1 MTAYDPA
8 RFVPFDEAELRRI
21 VSPDARVE
29 KLAGGFGFIEGPVWS
44 SAGGG
49 SLIFSDIPRNE
60 LKRWTPGGGPGE
72 GAQGSV
78 VTYRTPSGNANGNT
92 RDREG
97 RLISCEHSG
106 RRVSIESR
114 EGRVETLVDAYQ
126 GRRLNSPNDVV
137 VKSDGSVWFT
147 DPPYGLREHPEDQEQ
162 EHNHVFRFDPRSGTL
177 RSVVD
182 DFHRPNGLCFSPDER
197 RLYIADSG
205 DPHHVRVFDVGEDG
219 ALTGGQVFCTVT
231 PGIPDGMR
239 CDTEGRLY
247 SSAGDGIHIYTAGGD
262 LIGKIIT
269 PDAPGR
275 YDPSRIG
282 PEVPANLCF
291 GGPDGTTLH
300 ITACTSLYSIPLLT
314 RGAVLH

>member
-8 RFVPFDEAELRRI
+8 RFVAFDEAELRRI

-60 LKRWTPGGGPGE
+60 LKRWTPAGG
-72 GAQGSV
+72 V
-78 VTYRTPSGNANGNT
+78 TTYRTPSGNANGNT

-97 RLISCEHSG
+97 RLITCEHSG

-147 DPPYGLREHPEDQEQ
+147 DPPTASASA
-162 EHNHVFRFDPRSGTL
+162 PRTRSRSTTTSSASTPAAATL
-177 RSVVD
+177 RSVVGRLPPPQ
-182 DFHRPNGLCFSPDER
+182 RPLLLPGRAPPLHR
-197 RLYIADSG
+197 RLRH
-205 DPHHVRVFDVGEDG
+205 PHHVRVFDVGEDG
-219 ALTGGQVFCTVT
+219 ALTGGQVFCTIG

-247 SSAGDGIHIYTAGGD
+247 SSAGDGIHVFTTAGD

-275 YDPSRIG
+275 FDPSRIG

-291 GGPDGTTLH
+291 GGPDGTTLY
-300 ITACTSLYSIPLLT
+300 ITACTSLYTLPLLT